1 MFVTQQNPVTHT
13 VIKTIYKEG
22 PATINLSSSLSNVS
36 STTREKEY
44 LSRAEQNS
52 AGDRSDLGH
61 GTTFWSGSG
70 GSRVASSITTFSE
83 SNLHSMNAH
92 PNYEFVKPR
101 PSYPYSSTVNAD
113 RQEALN
119 SNSSSNES
127 VSSRDGHDV
136 YASNDMFRKEHYSSS
151 DPYQEPDYYKRSG
164 FRQESDLYGSSEL
177 YSSSG
182 GIPKKSSRHL
192 GIHSLPL
199 YRPQPDNVIPFS
211 YSSHTSKFNISRL
224 ETNLRRVRTL
234 YACLG
239 ESDGELSFDPNQ
251 IITNVRPSLEPGWL
265 VGTLNGKTGLIPE
278 NYVEIL
284 P

>member
-199 YRPQPDNVIPFS
+199 YRPQPDNV
-211 YSSHTSKFNISRL
+211 
-224 ETNLRRVRTL
+224 RVRTL